1 MEEEQKI
8 EEINNSS
15 PRKEFFGP
23 FHHCHCTKHKM
34 LRCLLKALL
43 ILIIFSIGVCVGSHR
58 GFERGDRF
66 ENNNFRHQRNGGM
79 IQQWGGNRA
88 MIQRGYN
95 GRMQNGGFQGNNFQN
110 GFQDGNAG
118 YQIQG
123 TAVQVQD
130 QGIVTPATAQT
141 IIKVIPAT
149 STPVVP
155 KK

>member
-79 IQQWGGNRA
+79 MQQWGGNRVN
-88 MIQRGYN
+88 IQRGYN
-95 GRMQNGGFQGNNFQN
+95 GMMQNG